1 METKRTIEVTCPEC
15 RGPVTEYRMGQLVE
29 YRCMVGHAYSPRS
42 ILECHGETQERALW
56 AAVVALEEAANLVRC
71 VASEF
76 EPAVARS
83 LEQQA
88 GTKLLQA
95 REIRRVL
102 EDLRPFRVD
111 GTAEDENA

>member
-1 METKRTIEVTCPEC
+1 METKRTIEVTCPDC
-15 RGPVTEYRMGQLVE
+15 RGPVSEFRIQSLVE

-42 ILECHGETQERALW
+42 VLEAHADTQERALW
-56 AAVVALEEAANLVRC
+56 AAVVALEEGANLARC
-71 VASEF
+71 VAPEF

-88 GTKLLQA
+88 ATKLLQA

-102 EDLRPFRVD
+102 EELQPFRVD
-111 GTAEDENA
+111 GTA

>member
-1 METKRTIEVTCPEC
+1 METKQTIEVTCPDC
-15 RGPVTEYRMGQLVE
+15 RGPVSAYRIEALVE

-42 ILECHGETQERALW
+42 ILEAHAETQERALW
-56 AAVVALEEAANLVRC
+56 AAVVALEEAANLARC
-71 VASEF
+71 VAVEF

-88 GTKLLQA
+88 ATKLRQA

-102 EDLRPFRVD
+102 EDLQPFRVD
-111 GTAEDENA
+111 GNA